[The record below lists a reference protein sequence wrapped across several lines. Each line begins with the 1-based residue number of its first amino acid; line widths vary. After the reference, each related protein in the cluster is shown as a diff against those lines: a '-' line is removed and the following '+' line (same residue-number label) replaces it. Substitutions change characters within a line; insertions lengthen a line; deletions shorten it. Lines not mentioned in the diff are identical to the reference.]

1 MPLRCC
7 GHKLQS
13 ETGVKFA
20 AVMCAATY
28 EACDHAPDSAH
39 TSKLACTIR
48 TFIDKPPGAFADWE
62 RQIVT
67 TDFVADPE
75 ITASITPLW
84 AMR

>member
-20 AVMCAATY
+20 AVMRATTCETCDCASG
-28 EACDHAPDSAH
+28 PAH
-39 TSKLACTIR
+39 PWKLARTIR
-48 TFIDKPPGAFADWE
+48 TLVDKPPGAFADWE

-67 TDFVADPE
+67 TDFVADSE